1 MYVNFCRYILSRV
14 VNSVLVVA
22 TAVIIYII
30 REKLDE
36 RKQKKM
42 DSNGRMTLGI
52 DGKYVM
58 TAEMAKQ
65 MIDYTE
71 KQYEKNNISC
81 DGGTDSKGPPQ
92 I

>member
-1 MYVNFCRYILSRV
+1 MSENKKRW
-14 VNSVLVVA
+14 
-22 TAVIIYII
+22 TVIHFP
-30 REKLDE
+30 
-36 RKQKKM
+36 
-42 DSNGRMTLGI
+42 NGEFTGKMTLGI

-92 I
+92 V

>member
-1 MYVNFCRYILSRV
+1 MSENKKRW
-14 VNSVLVVA
+14 
-22 TAVIIYII
+22 TVIHFPNGEFI
-30 REKLDE
+30 
-36 RKQKKM
+36 
-42 DSNGRMTLGI
+42 GRMTLGI

-71 KQYEKNNISC
+71 KQYEKNNIGC

-92 I
+92 V